1 MNTQEFEIGKLIE
14 LARHKKYELTSAGF
28 AALDKIERI
37 AVPKKLK
44 TRKIAVQAL
53 HALSDGLVQYGYFSP
68 EERKK
73 LQAEANMSDAP
84 YKGFKGLFSNS
95 AAPVVE
101 EDIEEDFIPQEE
113 EAKHEFVGEGD
124 DVELDAADSDE
135 EDEDEDDEDEDEDD
149 DDLEEDDEEDDK

>member
-1 MNTQEFEIGKLIE
+1 MSTQEFEIGKLIE

-53 HALSDGLVQYGYFSP
+53 HALSEGLVQYGYFSP

-113 EAKHEFVGEGD
+113 EAKHDFVAEGD
-124 DVELDAADSDE
+124 ADEMDAADSEEE
-135 EDEDEDDEDEDEDD
+135 EDDDEDD
-149 DDLEEDDEEDDK
+149 DDEDDDNLDDEDEED

>member
-1 MNTQEFEIGKLIE
+1 MSTQEFEIGKLIE

-53 HALSDGLVQYGYFSP
+53 YALSDGMIKYDYFSP

-84 YKGFKGLFSNS
+84 YKGGFKGLFSNP

-101 EDIEEDFIPQEE
+101 EDTEEDFIPQEE
-113 EAKHEFVGEGD
+113 EAKHDFVAEGD
-124 DVELDAADSDE
+124 EMDSADADE
-135 EDEDEDDEDEDEDD
+135 EEDDEDDDDEDEDD
-149 DDLEEDDEEDDK
+149 DDLDDEDDED

>member
-1 MNTQEFEIGKLIE
+1 MSTQEFEIGKLIE

-53 HALSDGLVQYGYFSP
+53 YALSDGLVQYGYFSAD
-68 EERKK
+68 ERKK
-73 LQAEANMSDAP
+73 LHAEANMSDAP

-113 EAKHEFVGEGD
+113 EAKHDFVADGEEIESALSDEDEDED
-124 DVELDAADSDE
+124 DEDE
-135 EDEDEDDEDEDEDD
+135 EDEDEDDEDDDIEEEDED
-149 DDLEEDDEEDDK
+149 K